1 MYFKSFKQLIYFYM
15 IGAKHFFLTY
25 CAKHIIEMCFRAF
38 YIEDKLT
45 FFLTNQ
51 KEIYIKKQSP

>member
-1 MYFKSFKQLIYFYM
+1 M

-25 CAKHIIEMCFRAF
+25 GAKHIIEMCFRAF